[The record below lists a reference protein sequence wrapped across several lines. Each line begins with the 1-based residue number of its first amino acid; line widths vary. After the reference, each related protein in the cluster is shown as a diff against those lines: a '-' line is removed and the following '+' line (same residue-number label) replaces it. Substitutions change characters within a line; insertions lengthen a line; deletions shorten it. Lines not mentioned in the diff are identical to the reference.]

1 MVSAPCWLRP
11 QPVRSSG
18 AMSLNGLVMGLSLA
32 GAIAPVERRH
42 LAPYSRRR
50 KWAQVRAG
58 FAHSLY
64 GLQAGGLKLRVQ
76 RPPLIDERAQIVL
89 GQRGRIVG

>member
-1 MVSAPCWLRP
+1 MVSAPCWLRPQPVRSSGAMSLNGLVMVSAPCWLRP

-42 LAPYSRRR
+42 LAP
-50 KWAQVRAG
+50 
-58 FAHSLY
+58 
-64 GLQAGGLKLRVQ
+64 
-76 RPPLIDERAQIVL
+76 
-89 GQRGRIVG
+89 